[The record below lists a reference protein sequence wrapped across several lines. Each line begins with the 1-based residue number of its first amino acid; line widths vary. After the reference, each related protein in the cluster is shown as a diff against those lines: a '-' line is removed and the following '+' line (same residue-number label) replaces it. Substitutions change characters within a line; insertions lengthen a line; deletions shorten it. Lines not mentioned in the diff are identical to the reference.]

1 MGPTKTARP
10 HAEASEL
17 GATVEK
23 SIYTSPNS
31 FPGLV
36 GFLACLEA
44 GWVFLNPLVSFPL
57 FPGLVGER
65 IEDSRHFSVQVP

>member
-10 HAEASEL
+10 HAEASDL
-17 GATVEK
+17 GAAVEK
-23 SIYTSPNS
+23 STSPNS

-36 GFLACLEA
+36 GFLACLAA
-44 GWVFLNPLVSFPL
+44 GWVFLRPLVSFPF
-57 FPGLVGER
+57 FPGLGGER